1 MARYGDLYTP
11 ASNYGKVYRGSLA
24 SRQKS
29 IEQAGDNMVNFAGE
43 IYNLV
48 QKEREAKAE
57 ARKTKMLEQEYLSQ
71 QNYRS
76 SRIQQ
81 EKENQDFTRYQSQ
94 LKNLVSMH
102 DTWIKQDD
110 ANMYKRWGGIART
123 RSAYQQ
129 RVKQIEKAIENAQT
143 PAARRAVV
151 MRYPGWFEHTKNM
164 DQKKLNEF
172 FEDYD
177 HNLHM
182 ASAMPFSIVTEED
195 YVNSMVSDDYK
206 DDKGNIISKT
216 NPYRDSLRAMLRH
229 PKWGFAD
236 MVDNADKI
244 RDEIDHSNKT
254 TPKVNPTT
262 EKKAE
267 SFGELLESSEDSAA
281 NPNITEKDAEK
292 EDSGKDPVL
301 STLIK
306 PKDQVDPE
314 VDPVPIESA
323 AEGAI
328 QVAADLSSGVDTRPP
343 DLSAKAQGEIKKAPD
358 LINVG
363 GEQRLIGVNDAITT
377 FLLANSHYSLGAPH
391 SIDTNAN
398 PMYYSK
404 EQMDQMATE
413 AAAGWNNLK
422 MSVKE
427 FFKGPWDVT
436 KIIPDFDG
444 KSAPQ
449 ALQSMTVM
457 DGIARTNPWVKDLPE
472 DKKPI
477 VGMIEEAM
485 FEARPP
491 DMSGS
496 LSGDIKYQPS
506 LAVAGAVT
514 SVMPSRRKFNTPIV
528 STKDLT
534 NKKMVEKRVA
544 NFNNFPLM
552 HDAMQQGRWKDAYA
566 ELVKSS
572 IGKTLLSTES
582 GRNRLNFIRQMA
594 TGKADY
600 TYTLT
605 GQSKVSYTQPGTSST
620 EILSTSRKDEIKAED
635 EAKPVVVGGQ
645 LRDEA
650 GNLIMKPMPGVVY
663 DGQVNAGEFKTKTLK
678 ASNIRRRMP
687 PGDAVNLAW
696 KNLTLA
702 GDNNSSTV
710 LAEDV
715 FPVLEKNKRVL
726 NYSTIQEA
734 IEKNKIP

>member
-71 QNYRS
+71 QNYRT

-81 EKENQDFTRYQSQ
+81 EKENQDFNRYQSQ
-94 LKNLVSMH
+94 LRNLVNMH

-129 RVKQIEKAIENAQT
+129 RVKQLEKAIENAQT
-143 PAARRAVV
+143 PEARRAVV
-151 MRYPGWFEHTKNM
+151 MRHPGWFEHTKNM
-164 DQKKLNEF
+164 DQKTLNDF
-172 FEDYD
+172 FADYD
-177 HNLHM
+177 HDLHM

-267 SFGELLESSEDSAA
+267 SFGELLESPEDSAA
-281 NPNITEKDAEK
+281 NPNITEKDAER
-292 EDSGKDPVL
+292 EESGKDPVL
-301 STLIK
+301 STL
-306 PKDQVDPE
+306 VDPE
-314 VDPVPIESA
+314 GDPEPIESA
-323 AEGAI
+323 AAGAI
-328 QVAADLSSGVDTRPP
+328 QVAADLNEGGDIRREDARSARKYSGIASTIDTSPP
-343 DLSAKAQGEIKKAPD
+343 DLSEESQGAITGPKA
-358 LINVG
+358 LLNVA
-363 GEQRLIGVNDAITT
+363 GEQRFLGYDDAVTKYLI
-377 FLLANSHYSLGAPH
+377 ANTQYSLGLPH
-391 SIDTNAN
+391 ALDKMGNN
-398 PMYYSK
+398 MYYSK
-404 EQMDQMATE
+404 PQMDKMATE
-413 AAAGWNNLK
+413 AMAGWNNFK
-422 MSVKE
+422 MKAKE
-427 FFKGPWDVT
+427 VFKGPWDVT
-436 KIIPDFDG
+436 KIIPDFDT
-444 KSAPQ
+444 KSAPD
-449 ALQSMTVM
+449 ALQSITVM
-457 DGIARTNPWVKDLPE
+457 EGISYTNPWVKTLPE
-472 DKKPI
+472 EKKPL

-485 FEARPP
+485 YAARPP
-491 DMSGS
+491 SDAVKSFS
-496 LSGDIKYQPS
+496 KENRRWKTPRISAKELSKKLINE
-506 LAVAGAVT
+506 
-514 SVMPSRRKFNTPIV
+514 RRVK
-528 STKDLT
+528 
-534 NKKMVEKRVA
+534 
-544 NFNNFPLM
+544 NFNDFDLM
-552 HDAMQQGRWKDAYA
+552 REAMKEGRWEDAYS

-572 IGKTLLSTES
+572 IGQTLLSTES
-582 GRNRLNFIRQMA
+582 GRNRLNVIRQMA
-594 TGKADY
+594 TGKADR
-600 TYTLT
+600 TYTRPIQYLPELEDDK
-605 GQSKVSYTQPGTSST
+605 SV
-620 EILSTSRKDEIKAED
+620 IKAEQEGGLFTD
-635 EAKPVVVGGQ
+635 KDGNIIMEPLSGFYQGQKGEINKSVKPVVNV
-645 LRDEA
+645 
-650 GNLIMKPMPGVVY
+650 
-663 DGQVNAGEFKTKTLK
+663 
-678 ASNIRRRMP
+678 RRRIP

-726 NYSTIQEA
+726 DYSTIQEA